1 MSKGKKKKNPENS
14 DTRKRE
20 MERYERE
27 LKRELIS
34 KVVLMS
40 VLAFAP
46 LILFI
51 VFFSGLD
58 RYTFVNVEFFP
69 LWYVALALG
78 VVYGLLFVIYMVGK
92 EHGIWKKILVF
103 AVMTAIA
110 CLGFGSLFAHLNH
123 WFDTSEPIRYE
134 VVIEDKDEIR
144 RRKSLDRY
152 EFTFTLNG
160 ETFDVNVPWSDY
172 RNYKEGDTYVVE
184 YHEGAFGE
192 PYFMSVGWSKYLPE
206 LPPPAQEPIEE

>member
-1 MSKGKKKKNPENS
+1 MSKGKKKKNPEIS
-14 DTRKRE
+14 DRRKRE
-20 MERYERE
+20 RERYKRE
-27 LKRELIS
+27 QKKLKREIVSIAAL
-34 KVVLMS
+34 VL
-40 VLAFAP
+40 VP
-46 LILFI
+46 LMLVI
-51 VFFSGLD
+51 VFLYGLD
-58 RYTFVNVEFFP
+58 RYTFVNVNFFP

-78 VVYGLLFVIYMVGK
+78 AVDGLLFVINLVGK
-92 EHGIWKKILVF
+92 ELGIWKRILVF
-103 AVMTAIA
+103 AVMTAIT

-134 VVIEDKDEIR
+134 VVIEDRDRIN

-160 ETFDVNVPWSDY
+160 ETFDVDVPWSDY

-192 PYFMSVGWSKYLPE
+192 PYFMSIGWSKDLPK
-206 LPPPAQEPIEE
+206 LPPSAQVPIEE